1 MDHLI
6 GAGQIQS
13 EIFVCGDGLHSH
25 PVAFLFHL
33 NNLTEHGSP
42 TKNKLKDKKLV
53 VADGRSASAEQIKS
67 WYGEVPKEMPFLILC
82 PTAEIN
88 NALTGATGAMPN
100 FPAAAVMIQ
109 GKENACGLMDHIVEV
124 LAYTPQSAGVGSK
137 TAKSKE
143 AIAKGLEGSPH
154 PDEDCDCTDFASLS
168 QVFVTPEAA
177 NDYYSRLLD
186 VMVGKNIP
194 AETAINPPT
203 GLKYTK
209 TSQNVTSG
217 FTYTYKK
224 SNKSAGAT
232 TVTWTIWAFLSQS
245 ATENS
250 QYLIVESS
258 MSLAAGSLHSDDSC
272 DRGYGNTYFYSSL
285 DPSAAG
291 FKQIDHGPTS
301 GSGVVA
307 YKIDVPISYK
317 DPLGGYQIWN
327 FEDDISSGASDWTCT
342 SISSGQKLGSRWY
355 MTKPCNGDN
364 ISDHWKDAF
373 STWGHVSSLT
383 AAGKTSLQV
392 KTYSAWTSS
401 TLAAGSVSVAGAY
414 GWEGSRFDGSSC
426 SPGMYW
432 GINADWNYYTWPPG
446 FSVDFSTLQP

>member
-1 MDHLI
+1 M
-6 GAGQIQS
+6 IQS

-109 GKENACGLMDHIVEV
+109 GKENACGLTDHTVEV
-124 LAYTPQSAGVGSK
+124 LAYSAKAAGSSSK

-143 AIAKGLEGSPH
+143 AIAKGLEGSSH
-154 PDEDCDCTDFASLS
+154 PEDECDCTDFASLS
-168 QVFVTPEAA
+168 QVFVAPEAA

-186 VMVGKNIP
+186 AMAGKNIP
-194 AETAINPPT
+194 TVSTVNPPT
-203 GLKYTK
+203 GMKYTK
-209 TSQNVTSG
+209 TSQNVTTG
-217 FTYTYKK
+217 FTYKYKK
-224 SNKSAGAT
+224 SNKSAGAVT
-232 TVTWTIWAFLSQS
+232 STWTIWAFLSQS

-250 QYLIVESS
+250 QYLIVESN

-291 FKQIDHGPTS
+291 FTHVDHGPTS
-301 GSGVVA
+301 GSGVVS
-307 YKIDVPISYK
+307 YKIDVPMSYK
-317 DPLGGYQIWN
+317 DPLGGYQVWS
-327 FEDDISSGASDWTCT
+327 FEDEISSGATDWTCS
-342 SISSGQKLGSRWY
+342 SISSASKLGARWY

-364 ISDHWKDAF
+364 IGDHWKDAF
-373 STWGHVSSLT
+373 STWGHVGSLSS
-383 AAGKTSLQV
+383 AGKASLQV
-392 KTYSAWTSS
+392 KTYCAWSTK
-401 TLAAGSVSVAGAY
+401 TLASGNISVAGDF
-414 GWEGSRFDGSSC
+414 GWQGSRFDGSSC

-432 GINADWNYYTWPPG
+432 KINYDATAYTWNPG